1 MAANLPPLP
10 QPGLPIFPGFMARK
24 PETFLMKAT
33 DTWSTKSSSTIY
45 FATPTGQI
53 GTPFVQ
59 MKEQKSKNMS
69 FLTMDGR
76 EVMRIVKQKHPWSGK
91 GTEYHGMRGDGQEV
105 WHLKLRRGLTKTE
118 YGMPFYN
125 HPALLIIQVANKRPV
140 LTINER
146 SATGKMISVENKI
159 LGQDKGILVNGTPVA
174 TMSKFEEW
182 SHMSRQDI
190 IHVAPGM
197 DILLALAV
205 NWIRTDKQEEDSKM
219 IAAAV

>member
-59 MKEQKSKNMS
+59 MKEQKSKNLS

-118 YGMPFYN
+118 Y
-125 HPALLIIQVANKRPV
+125 I

-146 SATGKMISVENKI
+146 SAAGKMISVENKI
-159 LGQDKGILVNGTPVA
+159 MGQDKGILVNGTPVA

-219 IAAAV
+219 VAAAV